1 MNKYMKTKN
10 LITLFALFFSLNT
23 FGQTMQEA
31 ESALNMTS
39 AHKQTVQGKDP
50 LATEEWQVSINSMN
64 PEKRMKITSMVHN
77 LQQRGASRSAMAD
90 ILKAAGFGVIPS
102 LVDIAATEVINLAKM
117 RKRQKSQWMGMIE
130 KECSY
135 TDSITSVKGLKDFY
149 RETSR
154 YGALDPSN
162 INFDG
167 ISIRGLR
174 NGTELIYLSCHIDT
188 TRLSH
193 LFQHSKFHLVVDTI
207 SFNPYAC
214 HLPNLGANGIRMTSA
229 RMSERDN
236 SFSFSERE
244 HLTVGVNISLY
255 SSWIN
260 EAVMVQQ
267 NVPLGTFKMNITIPD
282 GVETYHYSRAEVE
295 RNRQYLRD
303 NANAAQGNGLQ
314 TEYVE
319 MEGDCFIVPRSYM
332 PISGIER
339 MWGTGEYNIKVRLTE
354 NCLFSQDA
362 TRNEK
367 LRHWHRDYKQLLKMQ
382 KRGSEINEYMKT
394 FWMQYGD
401 NIVKTMVK
409 QGLNTGVQKVGL
421 SKSTGGGW

>member
-1 MNKYMKTKN
+1 MNKDMKTKS
-10 LITLFALFFSLNT
+10 LIALCALFFSLNT
-23 FGQTMQEA
+23 VGQSIQKT
-31 ESALNMTS
+31 ESVPDLANVYE
-39 AHKQTVQGKDP
+39 QTVQGKESLVTD
-50 LATEEWQVSINSMN
+50 EWQVSINPMN
-64 PEKRMKITSMVHN
+64 PERRRKITTMAYD

-102 LVDIAATEVINLAKM
+102 LVDIAATEVINLAKI
-117 RKRQKSQWMGMIE
+117 RKRQKHQWMGMIE
-130 KECSY
+130 NECSY

-149 RETSR
+149 KETSR

-174 NGTELIYLSCHIDT
+174 NGTEVIYLSCHIDT

-214 HLPNLGANGIRMTSA
+214 HLPNLAANGIRMMNV

-282 GVETYHYSRAEVE
+282 GVESYHYSRAEVE
-295 RNRQYLRD
+295 RNKQYLRD
-303 NANAAQGNGLQ
+303 NTTLVSENGLQ
-314 TEYVE
+314 TDYVE

-332 PISGIER
+332 PISGMER

-394 FWMQYGD
+394 LWRQYGD

-421 SKSTGGGW
+421 SKSTSGGR